1 MIKNIDNKCR
11 LIIPLDFRQ
20 ELNIEPNQ
28 ELEVELVG
36 KKIIISNPKSIMS
49 KDEIE
54 TMYKDICRA
63 DNSEYTNGFKDA
75 LKMILKK

>member
-36 KKIIISNPKSIMS
+36 KKIVISNPKSIMS
-49 KDEIE
+49 KNEIE
-54 TMYKDICRA
+54 TMYKDICRT

>member
-1 MIKNIDNKCR
+1 MIKTIDNKCR

-36 KKIIISNPKSIMS
+36 KKIVISNPKSIMS

-54 TMYKDICRA
+54 TMYKDICRT

>member
-1 MIKNIDNKCR
+1 MKKTTDNKCR

-36 KKIIISNPKSIMS
+36 KKIVISNPKGMKS
-49 KDEIE
+49 KEEIE
-54 TMYKDICRA
+54 TLYKEVCKLEK
-63 DNSEYTNGFKDA
+63 SEYNIGFRDA
-75 LKMILKK
+75 LKLILNK